1 MKEKGAVY
9 LPHTAGRYAAK
20 RFRKSQVSSRDVS
33 RNEGEVPAFRVRSSG
48 LSTFSVR
55 SSGLSTC
62 YL

>member
-33 RNEGEVPAFRVRSSG
+33 RNDEGKVPA
-48 LSTFSVR
+48 FSVR
-55 SSGLSTC
+55 SLGLSHSS
-62 YL
+62 